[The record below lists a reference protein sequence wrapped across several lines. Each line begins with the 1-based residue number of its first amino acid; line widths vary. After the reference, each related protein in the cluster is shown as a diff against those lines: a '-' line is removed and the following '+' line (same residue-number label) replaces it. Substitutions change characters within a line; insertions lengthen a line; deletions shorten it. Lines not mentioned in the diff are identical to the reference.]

1 MKFTDTL
8 TEYNYN
14 QHQLWLMDNN
24 TGNKLNLSGANL
36 RGANLIDANLSGANI
51 SDANLSCADLIG
63 ANLSDVDLS
72 GAYLRRAYLI
82 RADLSGATLSGADL
96 IGADLIAA
104 NLSNTKINNTI
115 GNNTI
120 GNKKE
125 IKTLQLSP
133 YTVTICNDVMAIGCK
148 QYTIPEWYNFT
159 DDTIAAMDINAL
171 SWWTANKEFIKA
183 YIDK

>member
-1 MKFTDTL
+1 MKFTDNL

-24 TGNKLNLSGANL
+24 TGNKLNLRGVDLSGADLSGADLRGANL
-36 RGANLIDANLSGANI
+36 RGA
-51 SDANLSCADLIG
+51 
-63 ANLSDVDLS
+63 DLS
-72 GAYLRRAYLI
+72 RAYLR
-82 RADLSGATLSGADL
+82 RADLSGADLCYVDL

-104 NLSNTKINNTI
+104 NLSGADLSGADLRGANLRRADLSNTKI
-115 GNNTI
+115 NNTI

-171 SWWTANKEFIKA
+171 SWWTANKDFIKA